1 MKAINKNIV
10 KQNREKLEDVLPLKM
25 PFSIALDPCNLC
37 NFKCGFCAVQ
47 STQEQLPFRKQFMQL
62 HLYKKIIDDM
72 KEFNGKLSV
81 LRLT

>member
-37 NFKCGFCAVQ
+37 N
-47 STQEQLPFRKQFMQL
+47 
-62 HLYKKIIDDM
+62 
-72 KEFNGKLSV
+72 
-81 LRLT
+81 

>member
-37 NFKCGFCAVQ
+37 NFKCGFAQCRVHKSSFHSA
-47 STQEQLPFRKQFMQL
+47 SNLCNYTYIRK
-62 HLYKKIIDDM
+62 
-72 KEFNGKLSV
+72 
-81 LRLT
+81 